1 MLRIEL
7 LDHRDLA
14 VARKIHAVLVLAHA
28 QESEVIQAVHSTA
41 HPAAPARTVEAIQA
55 SAEFYLG
62 ALHAEELLGALSVGP
77 DDEPGQINI
86 TLLAVAPSHQRQGI
100 ARSLLVDALRRGQ
113 GAAFCVSTTASNAPA
128 LALYREFGFLA
139 YRHGTLGPEVIA
151 LVKLRRAAH

>member
-14 VARKIHAVLVLAHA
+14 VARKIHAVLLLAHA
-28 QESEVIQAVHSTA
+28 QESEVIQATHTTA
-41 HPAAPARTVEAIQA
+41 LARTAEAIQA

-62 ALHAEELLGALSVGP
+62 ALRAEELLGALSVGP

-86 TLLAVAPSHQRQGI
+86 ALLAVAPSHQRQGI
-100 ARSLLVDALRRGQ
+100 ARSLLVEALRRGQ
-113 GAAFCVSTTASNAPA
+113 GAAFCVSTIASNAPA

-139 YRHGTLGPEVIA
+139 YRHGTLGPEALA
-151 LVKLRRAAH
+151 LVKLRRAAP